1 MNNKKIGFQ
10 GQIQPSNGVIGN
22 GVVELVSQGSQFVN
36 VRPWN
41 LGICLGIGAGRNSQP
56 QNSVPVNLSSP
67 IINCLDAHVPG
78 LYAAERCV
86 DLPYDHQTSSPT
98 FSPKSYDSEY
108 QLNPCSA
115 DVFSVSV
122 SEQDGSDFPS
132 GSLLQSAVKSF
143 LYGDQNQFYASEKS
157 HSRLLADLACSGGKQ
172 DFRFMFCSQQEKL
185 EPRPV
190 GIIPLNSG
198 NSISSGTAVSSKT
211 RIRWT
216 PELHEKFVECVNRL
230 GGANKATPKA
240 ILKLM
245 DSDGLTIFH
254 VKSHLQKYRMAKYV
268 PDSSEG
274 KSERRSLGDVTQI
287 EIKTGIKL
295 KEALQLQLD
304 VQRRLYEQ
312 LEIQRN
318 LQMRIEEQGRQLEI
332 MLDQQQ
338 KTRQAL
344 YGNQNSGHLTCPDGP
359 SLSLDDVQVSSEEES
374 GNNFH
379 PR

>member
-1 MNNKKIGFQ
+1 
-10 GQIQPSNGVIGN
+10 
-22 GVVELVSQGSQFVN
+22 
-36 VRPWN
+36 
-41 LGICLGIGAGRNSQP
+41 
-56 QNSVPVNLSSP
+56 
-67 IINCLDAHVPG
+67 
-78 LYAAERCV
+78 
-86 DLPYDHQTSSPT
+86 
-98 FSPKSYDSEY
+98 
-108 QLNPCSA
+108 
-115 DVFSVSV
+115 
-122 SEQDGSDFPS
+122 
-132 GSLLQSAVKSF
+132 
-143 LYGDQNQFYASEKS
+143 
-157 HSRLLADLACSGGKQ
+157 
-172 DFRFMFCSQQEKL
+172 
-185 EPRPV
+185 
-190 GIIPLNSG
+190 
-198 NSISSGTAVSSKT
+198 
-211 RIRWT
+211 
-216 PELHEKFVECVNRL
+216 
-230 GGANKATPKA
+230 
-240 ILKLM
+240 M